1 MACKQPRIGQFGRPG
16 NGGFEAGA
24 IIRPSSKFM
33 TDNFRGLCNTGALLL
48 DAAKLGRD

>member
-24 IIRPSSKFM
+24 IIRPTSKFL
-33 TDNFRGLCNTGALLL
+33 TDNFCGLCNRGASLLG
-48 DAAKLGRD
+48 AAGLGRD